1 MPSGNIQWSPRV
13 GFNWDVTGDQ
23 KNQLRGGVGL
33 FTGRP
38 AYVWLS
44 NAFQNSGSVGVGV
57 LTCNGALAPHFSAS
71 VVSTPPQACS
81 NGLTAKAGGEIDLLS
96 KNLQFP
102 QNLRGTLGYDRQFK
116 DHWVGTLEAMYT
128 KGVNNPFY
136 QNIAL
141 AGPQGTDPHGR
152 VLYGLTPFNPVL
164 AHSDRS
170 VVLDVSNQSNDYS
183 YNLTGGIQ
191 RQFYNNFAGSI
202 FYTYTHAVDAQSL
215 TSSTASS
222 QYTYGRDWAGN
233 ESDPTATRSDFEQK
247 HHLVAQGTYSF
258 PTRTDL
264 TFTYQ
269 GGSGQPIDYVYSGDL
284 NGDGYSNDPIYI
296 PKDATNSSEVQFA
309 NLTSNGVTYTP
320 AQQAAALNNFIQSQP
335 CLNSERGQI
344 MTRNACTTP
353 WTNLVNLAVRQSFGA
368 GQLHNITLE
377 VQVYNFLNLVNSNWG
392 HQQYV
397 GFSGS
402 QTLLTE
408 KSIAGGNL
416 TSGVPVVTFNPNFAT
431 WNANNLASNY
441 QLQFQV
447 RYAF

>member
-1 MPSGNIQWSPRV
+1 
-13 GFNWDVTGDQ
+13 
-23 KNQLRGGVGL
+23 
-33 FTGRP
+33 
-38 AYVWLS
+38 
-44 NAFQNSGSVGVGV
+44 
-57 LTCNGALAPHFSAS
+57 
-71 VVSTPPQACS
+71 
-81 NGLTAKAGGEIDLLS
+81 
-96 KNLQFP
+96 
-102 QNLRGTLGYDRQFK
+102 
-116 DHWVGTLEAMYT
+116 
-128 KGVNNPFY
+128 
-136 QNIAL
+136 
-141 AGPQGTDPHGR
+141 
-152 VLYGLTPFNPVL
+152 VL

-191 RQFYNNFAGSI
+191 RQFYNNFAGSL
-202 FYTYTHAVDAQSL
+202 FYTYTKAVDAQSL

-258 PTRTDL
+258 PTRTDV

-296 PKDATNSSEVQFA
+296 PKDATNSSEIQFA

-320 AQQAAALNNFIQSQP
+320 AQQAAALNSFIQSQP

-368 GQLHNITLE
+368 GQFHNITLE

-416 TSGVPVVTFNPNFAT
+416 TNGVPVVTFNPNFAT
-431 WNANNLASNY
+431 WNPNNLASNY